1 MLNNVPIRVRVAGAF
16 AVAMALVLIT
26 TGWLLYDRVSSSLLT
41 ELDNQLEIRTH
52 DLTDVVHDPE
62 DSLAASG
69 ASKVEV
75 GESYAQL
82 VDTQGNVVDA
92 SPWLAKGSVLTPAE
106 LRRAE
111 NGRIFVV
118 RPALPRLDEP
128 SRVLATHVTQN
139 GKPMVLIVGSTLGNR
154 AETLSDLRDELLIA
168 GPIALVLATVAGYF
182 LAGLSLR
189 PVDRMR
195 SRAASISADTPGE
208 RLPVPATR
216 DEVQRLGETL
226 NAMLDRL
233 ESALERERGFVADAG
248 HELRTPLALLRTE
261 LELALRH
268 AESPE
273 ELRTAVRGSF
283 QEVDRLAQLAEDL
296 LLIAGS
302 DQGRLPL
309 RVEALEASEV
319 LASTARRFEWRAQGG
334 EREIRVTHPSD
345 SRISGDRVRLEQA
358 LGNLVDNALRHGEGV
373 VELSADRH
381 GDMVELHVTDQG
393 EGFPADYLAKAFE
406 RFTRADS
413 ARTGGGAG
421 LGLSIVDVIARAHGG
436 SAQVTNRESGGA
448 DVWLSVPSAADQP
461 LTSVD
466 YYNIVAPKD

>member
-16 AVAMALVLIT
+16 AVAMALVLVT
-26 TGWLLYDRVSSSLLT
+26 TGWLLYNRVSSSLLT
-41 ELDNQLEIRTH
+41 ELDNQLEVRAH
-52 DLTDVVHDPE
+52 DLRDVVQDPE
-62 DSLAASG
+62 DSLRASG

-82 VDTQGNVVDA
+82 VDARATVVDA
-92 SPWLAKGSVLTPAE
+92 SPWLAKRSVLTPAE
-106 LRRAE
+106 LRRAQR
-111 NGRIFVV
+111 GTIFVV
-118 RPALPRLDEP
+118 QPALPRLDEP

-139 GKPMVLIVGSTLGNR
+139 GQPMVLIVGTTLGNR
-154 AETLSDLRDELLIA
+154 AETLADLRDELLIA

-309 RVEALEASEV
+309 RVEALDASEV
-319 LASTARRFEWRAQGG
+319 LASTARRFEWRAQGS
-334 EREIRVTHPSD
+334 EREIKVTHPSGD
-345 SRISGDRVRLEQA
+345 RVCGDRVRLEQA

-373 VELSADRH
+373 VELSAARH

-413 ARTGGGAG
+413 ARSGGGTG

-436 SAQVTNRESGGA
+436 SAHVTNGKPEERTCG
-448 DVWLSVPSAADQP
+448 
-461 LTSVD
+461 
-466 YYNIVAPKD
+466 

>member
-1 MLNNVPIRVRVAGAF
+1 M
-16 AVAMALVLIT
+16 
-26 TGWLLYDRVSSSLLT
+26 
-41 ELDNQLEIRTH
+41 
-52 DLTDVVHDPE
+52 
-62 DSLAASG
+62 
-69 ASKVEV
+69 EV

-92 SPWLAKGSVLTPAE
+92 SPWLAKRSVLTPAE
-106 LRRAE
+106 LQRAE

-118 RPALPRLDEP
+118 RSALPHLDEP

-154 AETLSDLRDELLIA
+154 AETLADLRDELLIA

-309 RVEALEASEV
+309 RVEALDS
-319 LASTARRFEWRAQGG
+319 LRGAR
-334 EREIRVTHPSD
+334 VHS
-345 SRISGDRVRLEQA
+345 
-358 LGNLVDNALRHGEGV
+358 
-373 VELSADRH
+373 
-381 GDMVELHVTDQG
+381 
-393 EGFPADYLAKAFE
+393 PA
-406 RFTRADS
+406 
-413 ARTGGGAG
+413 
-421 LGLSIVDVIARAHGG
+421 I
-436 SAQVTNRESGGA
+436 
-448 DVWLSVPSAADQP
+448 
-461 LTSVD
+461 
-466 YYNIVAPKD
+466 

>member
-1 MLNNVPIRVRVAGAF
+1 MLDNVPIRVRVAGAF
-16 AVAMALVLIT
+16 AVAMALVLVT
-26 TGWLLYDRVSSSLLT
+26 TGWLLYNRVSSSLLT
-41 ELDNQLEIRTH
+41 ELDNQLEVRAH
-52 DLTDVVHDPE
+52 DLTDVVKDPE
-62 DSLAASG
+62 DSLEQSG
-69 ASKVEV
+69 ASKVE
-75 GESYAQL
+75 
-82 VDTQGNVVDA
+82 T
-92 SPWLAKGSVLTPAE
+92 WRE
-106 LRRAE
+106 LRPAGRCAGQCGRRQSVACQATSAHSGRAE
-111 NGRIFVV
+111 ACQQSGPIFVV
-118 RPALPRLDEP
+118 RGALPRLDEP
-128 SRVLATHVTQN
+128 SRVLATHVEQN

-154 AETLSDLRDELLIA
+154 AETLADLRDELLIA

-296 LLIAGS
+296 LLIAGRIKGGCRFGS
-302 DQGRLPL
+302 RHSTPPRYSRPQPGDSNGAPREANGRSRLPTHQATESAGIGSGSS
-309 RVEALEASEV
+309 RHSETS
-319 LASTARRFEWRAQGG
+319 ST
-334 EREIRVTHPSD
+334 THC
-345 SRISGDRVRLEQA
+345 A
-358 LGNLVDNALRHGEGV
+358 
-373 VELSADRH
+373 
-381 GDMVELHVTDQG
+381 T
-393 EGFPADYLAKAFE
+393 AKAWWN
-406 RFTRADS
+406 S
-413 ARTGGGAG
+413 LPHGTGTW
-421 LGLSIVDVIARAHGG
+421 SNC
-436 SAQVTNRESGGA
+436 T
-448 DVWLSVPSAADQP
+448 
-461 LTSVD
+461 
-466 YYNIVAPKD
+466 

>member
-16 AVAMALVLIT
+16 AVAMALVLVT
-26 TGWLLYDRVSSSLLT
+26 TGWLLYNRVSSSLLT
-41 ELDNQLEIRTH
+41 ELDNQLEVRAH
-52 DLTDVVHDPE
+52 DLTDVVKDPE
-62 DSLAASG
+62 DSLEQSG
-69 ASKVEV
+69 ASKVEL

-82 VDTQGNVVDA
+82 VDTRGNVVDA
-92 SPWLAKGSVLTPAE
+92 SQWLAKRPVLTPAE
-106 LRRAE
+106 LRRAQQRTDLRRA
-111 NGRIFVV
+111 GG
-118 RPALPRLDEP
+118 PPTPRRAVPRARHPCGSERKAD
-128 SRVLATHVTQN
+128 
-139 GKPMVLIVGSTLGNR
+139 GLIVGSTLGNR
-154 AETLSDLRDELLIA
+154 AETLADLRDELLIA

-309 RVEALEASEV
+309 RVEALDASEV
-319 LASTARRFEWRAQGG
+319 LASTARRFEWRAQGS
-334 EREIRVTHPSD
+334 EREIKVTDASGDRV
-345 SRISGDRVRLEQA
+345 SGDRVRLEQA

-373 VELSADRH
+373 VELSAARH

-413 ARTGGGAG
+413 ARSGGGTG

-436 SAQVTNRESGGA
+436 SAHVTNAETGGA
-448 DVWLSVPSAADQP
+448 DVWLSVPSAADKP
-461 LTSVD
+461 LTSID
-466 YYNIVAPKD
+466 SYNIVAPKD